1 MRYLPRISDKTLAE
15 RLESKG
21 SVLIE
26 GPKWCGKTS
35 TALQQAKS
43 VLNLADLNT
52 LEEAKEIASLNSS
65 LLLAGD
71 TPRLIDEWQQ
81 IPKLWDAVRNEV
93 DRRQLVGQFIFTGSA
108 LPANRETLLHTGT
121 GRYSRMTMRTMSLWE
136 SGDSNGGISLADLF
150 SGDKSITAT
159 NKLDLE
165 DIAKV
170 ICRGGWPM
178 AVIMSE
184 PASMRQAIDYY
195 DAVVNFDISRVD
207 GVRRS
212 PFTANRLLRSYAR
225 HVGLQSTL
233 TTLRDDIKN
242 GDDSIDIGTV
252 TSYINALK
260 QIFVIE
266 EVPAW
271 NPNLRSKTAIRTT
284 ETRYFTDPSI
294 GCAALGVGNGDLI
307 SDLKF
312 MGMMFENLCVRDLR
326 IYANSI
332 DGDVYHYRDSNGLEC
347 DSVVHLRN
355 GKFGLVEIKLGG
367 EKLIED
373 GVFSLLKLASK
384 LDHTKMPEPSFL
396 MVLTAVGNYAYCRKD
411 GVWVVPIGCLKN

>member
-1 MRYLPRISDKTLAE
+1 MKYLPRISDKTLAE

-21 SVLIE
+21 AVLIE

-35 TALQQAKS
+35 TALQMANS

-52 LEEAKEIASLNSS
+52 LEEAKEIASLNTS
-65 LLLAGD
+65 LLLSGE

-81 IPKLWDAVRNEV
+81 IPRLWDAVRNEV
-93 DRRQLVGQFIFTGSA
+93 DRRQSVGQFIFTGSA
-108 LPANRETLLHTGT
+108 VPPNRETLLHTGT
-121 GRYSRMTMRTMSLWE
+121 GRFSRMTMRTMSLWE
-136 SGDSNGGISLADLF
+136 SGDSNGSISLADLF
-150 SGDKSITAT
+150 SGDKSMTAT

-165 DIAKV
+165 SIAKL

-178 AVIMSE
+178 AVMMSE

-233 TTLRDDIKN
+233 TTIRDDIKN
-242 GDDSIDIGTV
+242 GDNSIDIGTV

-266 EVPAW
+266 EAPAW

-294 GCAALGVGNGDLI
+294 GCAALGVGYGDLV
-307 SDLKF
+307 SDLKL
-312 MGMMFENLCVRDLR
+312 MGMMFENLAVRDLR

-332 DGDVYHYRDSNGLEC
+332 EGDVYHYRDSNGLEC

-373 GVFSLLKLASK
+373 GVASLLKLASK

-411 GVWVVPIGCLKN
+411 GVWIVPVGCLKN

>member
-1 MRYLPRISDKTLAE
+1 
-15 RLESKG
+15 
-21 SVLIE
+21 
-26 GPKWCGKTS
+26 
-35 TALQQAKS
+35 
-43 VLNLADLNT
+43 
-52 LEEAKEIASLNSS
+52 
-65 LLLAGD
+65 
-71 TPRLIDEWQQ
+71 
-81 IPKLWDAVRNEV
+81 
-93 DRRQLVGQFIFTGSA
+93 
-108 LPANRETLLHTGT
+108 
-121 GRYSRMTMRTMSLWE
+121 
-136 SGDSNGGISLADLF
+136 
-150 SGDKSITAT
+150 
-159 NKLDLE
+159 
-165 DIAKV
+165 
-170 ICRGGWPM
+170 M
-178 AVIMSE
+178 AVMMSE

-266 EVPAW
+266 EAPAW

-294 GCAALGVGNGDLI
+294 GCAALGVGYGDLI
-307 SDLKF
+307 SDLKL
-312 MGMMFENLCVRDLR
+312 MGMMFENLAVRDLR

-332 DGDVYHYRDSNGLEC
+332 RGDVYHYRDSNGLEC

-355 GKFGLVEIKLGG
+355 GKFGLAEIKLGG

-373 GVFSLLKLASK
+373 GVASLLKLASK

-411 GVWVVPIGCLKN
+411 GVWIVPIGCLRN